1 MVWVATTSRQGK
13 ISAAS
18 RLRRFLD
25 AEMAESRH
33 MVRVRQSTVCLAL
46 TVFASALMTG
56 EFARAQDP
64 VPAQLGAT
72 QSSTGQFRVF
82 GTIPRARVEM
92 ATLAEEVRTDMLRLL
107 REPKMRWSIP
117 IGIEMLPGDDSEG
130 GVRTTI
136 ESVAGSGYRIRVF
149 TKPGKAMTERALREA
164 TTKALLVE
172 LALRRLDIDELK
184 EGELLPEWLWRG
196 VYEAMEL
203 KRNPEKVE
211 LFRVMIADGEFLSVS
226 DLISK
231 PYAER
236 TPVGQRLYEASS
248 GALVLTLLNQINGP
262 MRFLQMIREAPLF
275 HSDPEQM
282 IKRSFQNIEINAKGL
297 EKWWALQVVQLAEPE
312 VRDVWTPQESSERI
326 RSAMRLIFEIP
337 QSDQAP
343 ARMRDILVE
352 NLADIEDEK
361 IRRNAIAAAR
371 KRLGDLISKVHPAY
385 RDIVEDMVAAYSA
398 LLEGKGDA
406 LARIASIGSDMDSMT
421 GRLEDISD
429 YLNWTEVLN
438 ASNGDNLQMFDS
450 FFDMLRESREKRSER
465 TDEISVYLDGLQK
478 EFE

>member
-1 MVWVATTSRQGK
+1 
-13 ISAAS
+13 
-18 RLRRFLD
+18 
-25 AEMAESRH
+25 
-33 MVRVRQSTVCLAL
+33 
-46 TVFASALMTG
+46 
-56 EFARAQDP
+56 
-64 VPAQLGAT
+64 
-72 QSSTGQFRVF
+72 
-82 GTIPRARVEM
+82 
-92 ATLAEEVRTDMLRLL
+92 
-107 REPKMRWSIP
+107 
-117 IGIEMLPGDDSEG
+117 
-130 GVRTTI
+130 
-136 ESVAGSGYRIRVF
+136 
-149 TKPGKAMTERALREA
+149 
-164 TTKALLVE
+164 
-172 LALRRLDIDELK
+172 
-184 EGELLPEWLWRG
+184 
-196 VYEAMEL
+196 
-203 KRNPEKVE
+203 
-211 LFRVMIADGEFLSVS
+211 
-226 DLISK
+226 
-231 PYAER
+231 
-236 TPVGQRLYEASS
+236 
-248 GALVLTLLNQINGP
+248 